1 MGFISYIWA
10 MLKQY
15 KLNWAL
21 DTIPTELDSKDE
33 LIYELIVE
41 TANDSNSSKFREDV
55 TKWMVGLEISEGK
68 RGYDDDFQPIE
79 VKPKNYT
86 GKSKL
91 NGGGTFSDFTWRRDK
106 KYSDDGC
113 VMLISGFSYGKLVFV
128 VQFDYKT
135 LQSKIQKQL
144 KKHLPNGDMQ
154 SRYVR
159 SASFSYLDWKD
170 DFELKYLSPN
180 FESFKESFTSGLYK
194 VLMNYG
200 N

>member
-1 MGFISYIWA
+1 
-10 MLKQY
+10 MLKEY

-21 DTIPTELDSKDE
+21 DTLPTELDSKDE
-33 LIYELIVE
+33 LIYQLIEE
-41 TANDSNSSKFREDV
+41 TANDTNSSKFREDV

-113 VMLISGFSYGKLVFV
+113 IMLISGFCYGKLVFV

-135 LQSKIQKQL
+135 LQPKIQRQL
-144 KKHLPNGDMQ
+144 ESHLPDGDKP

-170 DFELKYLSPN
+170 DFELKYISPN
-180 FESFKESFTSGLYK
+180 FDDFKGSFTSGLYQLLK
-194 VLMNYG
+194 KYEK
-200 N
+200 